1 MNKVRTS
8 ALALGLVTAVGAI
21 WSCGRR
27 RGWCMSAERSI
38 GPEGGTL
45 TVGAVTLEIPAGA
58 LLLERTIAV
67 PTELRR

>member
-1 MNKVRTS
+1 
-8 ALALGLVTAVGAI
+8 
-21 WSCGRR
+21 
-27 RGWCMSAERSI
+27 MSAERSI